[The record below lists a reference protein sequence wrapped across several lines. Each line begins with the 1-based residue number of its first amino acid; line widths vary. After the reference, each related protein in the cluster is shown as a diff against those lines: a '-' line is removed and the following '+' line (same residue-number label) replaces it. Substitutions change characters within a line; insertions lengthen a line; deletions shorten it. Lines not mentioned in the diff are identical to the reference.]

1 MGTESVGPGRNEQAK
16 GDEPPAR
23 SKVPAPGP
31 ASSFAQI
38 GSIIAAA
45 LLLLGALAGLGW
57 LSWRSTWQAA
67 ERELA
72 RGAEAGAAAA
82 LRIIEGQRLAAD
94 VVNETLRGL
103 SDEQVRLREA
113 ELHGRIQG
121 LIRGLPLV
129 QTAVVLDR
137 GGRMLVA
144 ANAYPINRNLDYAS
158 REWFPVL
165 SAPNPPA
172 LYISAVAMGRID
184 GNLFFGLTR
193 RRTGAANG
201 RPPEAFDGAVSVSVS
216 PNALAEAFTELIG
229 ETTDIVSM
237 VRFDGQVLMR
247 TPRVAEPLPTIPPGS
262 VLRDAAAREE
272 PRGIYIAATLLPG
285 PDGVK
290 AGRLIAYRRVAG
302 LPLYVAVARPTSDIA
317 AAWRAAVARTLAIGV
332 PTALA
337 LLGLGWLAWR
347 RSRAA
352 DAARQ
357 AMLREAGLRAEAEA
371 RHEVESRFRGF
382 FESRAIGKAVFD
394 LETGETRLA
403 NDRLLEMLGTT
414 RAAFEADGLD
424 WRAATAPEC
433 LARDEA
439 AIAEAR
445 AQGWWEAYEKD
456 YLRPDGS
463 RLPVR
468 ISSAPVPGRPHC
480 LAIVVQDISEQRRT
494 EARLALALNGTS
506 DGIWDWDLERQEV
519 YHSPRFV
526 GMLGYRPE
534 EWSSSY
540 ETWARH
546 VHPDDLGPAEEAL
559 RRYLAGD
566 ALEYAPV
573 YRMRHRDGSWV
584 WILSRARALHDASGR
599 PLRMV
604 GAHTDV
610 TAQKEAE
617 AALTASETALRRLN
631 EGLEARV
638 REEVAAREAAQA
650 RLAQAQRMEALG
662 QLAGGIAHD
671 FNNVLQAVQGGAR
684 LIESRADDAPRVRR
698 LSLMVSDAAK
708 RGAAVTRR
716 LLTFARRADLQ
727 AEPVD
732 AVELLST
739 MSEIFAHTLGAGIEV
754 RVQLPAAVPAMLAD
768 KSQLETVLVNL
779 ATNARDAMSGAG
791 TITLSAVADAIPAE
805 GRCIERPARLKP
817 GAYIRLSVSDTGPG
831 MDAVTLARAAEPFFT
846 TKDQGKGTGLG
857 LAMAR
862 GFAEQS
868 GGALLIESAP
878 GRGTTV
884 RIWLPS
890 SPDTPIRSAPLPRDG
905 SDAAATRTCVLLVDD
920 EALVRELTA
929 QGLEAAGYA
938 VLSVGSAAE
947 ALELLDT
954 REIDILVTDLSMPGM
969 DGLALIREAQRR
981 RPALPA
987 VLLTGFAT
995 DVAELA
1001 MSGAISGS
1009 FSLLRKPVEAQ
1020 TLAER
1025 VAVLLNL
1032 ADTAQGR
1039 PRLPSA

>member
-1 MGTESVGPGRNEQAK
+1 MLLL
-16 GDEPPAR
+16 
-23 SKVPAPGP
+23 
-31 ASSFAQI
+31 
-38 GSIIAAA
+38 AA
-45 LLLLGALAGLGW
+45 LTGLGS
-57 LSWRSTWQAA
+57 LSWQSTWRAA

-82 LRIIEGQRLAAD
+82 LRILEGQRLAAD

-121 LIRGLPLV
+121 LIRGLPLL
-129 QTAVVLDR
+129 QTAIVLDR
-137 GGRMLVA
+137 GGRLLVA
-144 ANAYPINRNLDYAS
+144 ANAYPVNHNLDYAG

-165 SAPNPPA
+165 SGPNPPA
-172 LYISAVAMGRID
+172 FHVSAVAVGRID

-201 RPPEAFDGAVSVSVS
+201 QTPEAFDGAVSVSVS

-229 ETTDIVSM
+229 GTTDVVSV
-237 VRFDGQVLMR
+237 VRFDGQVLVR
-247 TPRVAEPLPTIPPGS
+247 TPRASGPLPTIPQGS
-262 VLRDAAAREE
+262 PLRDAAAREE
-272 PRGIYIAATLLPG
+272 VRGIYIGTSLLPG
-285 PDGVK
+285 PGSIGAD
-290 AGRLIAYRRVAG
+290 RLIAYRRVAG
-302 LPLYVAVARPTSDIA
+302 LPLYVTVARPAAEIA
-317 AAWRAAVARTLAIGV
+317 AAWQASVARTLAIGG

-352 DAARQ
+352 DAAQQ
-357 AMLREAGLRAEAEA
+357 ALLREAGLRAEAEA
-371 RHEVESRFRGF
+371 RHEAESRFRGF
-382 FESRAIGKAVFD
+382 FESHAIGKAVYD

-414 RAAFEADGLD
+414 RAAFEAEGLD
-424 WRAATAPEC
+424 WRAVTAPEC

-445 AQGWWEAYEKD
+445 ARGWWDAYEKD

-468 ISSAPVPGRPHC
+468 ISSAPVPGKPGC

-494 EARLALALNGTS
+494 EARLSLALEGTS
-506 DGIWDWDLERQEV
+506 DGIWDWDLERREV

-534 EWSSSY
+534 EWASSY
-540 ETWARH
+540 ETWVRH
-546 VHPDDLGPAEEAL
+546 VHPDDLGPTEEAL

-566 ALEYAPV
+566 AVGYAPV

-584 WILSRARALHDASGR
+584 WILSRARALHDGSGR

-617 AALTASETALRRLN
+617 AALMASETALRRLN

-650 RLAQAQRMEALG
+650 RLAQAQKMEALG

-698 LSLMVSDAAK
+698 LATMVSDAAR

-716 LLTFARRADLQ
+716 LLTFARRADLR

-739 MSEIFAHTLGAGIEV
+739 MSEIFVHTLGAGIEV

-768 KSQLETVLVNL
+768 KSQLETVLV
-779 ATNARDAMSGAG
+779 
-791 TITLSAVADAIPAE
+791 
-805 GRCIERPARLKP
+805 C
-817 GAYIRLSVSDTGPG
+817 
-831 MDAVTLARAAEPFFT
+831 
-846 TKDQGKGTGLG
+846 
-857 LAMAR
+857 
-862 GFAEQS
+862 
-868 GGALLIESAP
+868 
-878 GRGTTV
+878 
-884 RIWLPS
+884 
-890 SPDTPIRSAPLPRDG
+890 
-905 SDAAATRTCVLLVDD
+905 
-920 EALVRELTA
+920 
-929 QGLEAAGYA
+929 
-938 VLSVGSAAE
+938 
-947 ALELLDT
+947 
-954 REIDILVTDLSMPGM
+954 
-969 DGLALIREAQRR
+969 
-981 RPALPA
+981 
-987 VLLTGFAT
+987 
-995 DVAELA
+995 
-1001 MSGAISGS
+1001 
-1009 FSLLRKPVEAQ
+1009 
-1020 TLAER
+1020 
-1025 VAVLLNL
+1025 
-1032 ADTAQGR
+1032 
-1039 PRLPSA
+1039 